1 MRAWETDMSITQ
13 IYSGED
19 GESHFSEFSNFFDEN
34 DVRMKT
40 QLYPAVGWDIGIG
53 KPGWV
58 ADWHV
63 ARVPRVL
70 IVLEGI
76 LEVEVGSGE
85 IRQFEKG
92 DVLVAKDTTGKG
104 HISRVAGNKPLT
116 TLTIPMETG

>member
-1 MRAWETDMSITQ
+1 MSITQ

-19 GESHFSEFSNFFDEN
+19 GESHFSEFSSSINEDQER
-34 DVRMKT
+34 VKSP
-40 QLYPAVGWDIGIG
+40 LYPAVGWDIGTG

-85 IRQFEKG
+85 IRKFEKG
-92 DVLVAKDTTGKG
+92 DVLVAKDTTGRG
-104 HISRVAGNKPLT
+104 HISRVSGNKQLK
-116 TLTIPMETG
+116 TLTIPMKKG